1 MMMIV
6 IKWVMFQI
14 YYNDNNHK
22 MNNDD
27 DNDNDKMNNVS
38 NML

>member
-1 MMMIV
+1 
-6 IKWVMFQI
+6 MFQI
-14 YYNDNNHK
+14 YYNDNSDK